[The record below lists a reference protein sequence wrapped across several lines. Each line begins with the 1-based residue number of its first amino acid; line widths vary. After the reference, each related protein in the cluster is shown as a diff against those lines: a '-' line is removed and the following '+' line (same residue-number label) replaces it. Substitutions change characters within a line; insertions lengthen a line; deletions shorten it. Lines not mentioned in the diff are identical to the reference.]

1 MQPVMAI
8 KYSRSCIEPM
18 SVEEVC
24 SRMRNSED
32 IAESNGGRNKYS
44 LPAYL
49 QSIIVVPSYSSSGK
63 QHRLRQ

>member
-1 MQPVMAI
+1 
-8 KYSRSCIEPM
+8 M

-32 IAESNGGRNKYS
+32 MAESNGGRNKYS